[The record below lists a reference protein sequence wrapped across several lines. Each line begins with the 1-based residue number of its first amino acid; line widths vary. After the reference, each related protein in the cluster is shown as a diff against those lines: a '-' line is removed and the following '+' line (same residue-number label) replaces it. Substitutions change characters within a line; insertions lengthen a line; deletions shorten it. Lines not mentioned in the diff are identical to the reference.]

1 MSPQLK
7 QTASGSTYSVCTGR
21 ATSCSNTLRRQ
32 IASCVL
38 HDFCRKSVSTIAL
51 CSCNKSQK
59 IKSDNLCDF
68 LRRQNSVAETK
79 IFTKILQY
87 TQSDLSLQRV
97 AATSRPTCTNRVSAA
112 TCRLFHFMKMGAS
125 TFRGPGSK
133 ITSLRT
139 SWYGKTDNANF
150 LPTEHC
156 NFTPLVFYPRSFAPL
171 RENSTQELSLDI
183 GT

>member
-1 MSPQLK
+1 M
-7 QTASGSTYSVCTGR
+7 
-21 ATSCSNTLRRQ
+21 
-32 IASCVL
+32 
-38 HDFCRKSVSTIAL
+38 
-51 CSCNKSQK
+51 
-59 IKSDNLCDF
+59 
-68 LRRQNSVAETK
+68 
-79 IFTKILQY
+79 QY
-87 TQSDLSLQRV
+87 TRSDLPPQRV

-156 NFTPLVFYPRSFAPL
+156 NFTPLVFYPRSFAFPPPPGKYHPGIIPRYRNVIHCPTAIFPPKTSVSGVNQTHAPL
-171 RENSTQELSLDI
+171 RLISKMAHMSLEQYLDQVWKAAKFLCSEIIGWNTDI
-183 GT
+183 LL